1 MQVQYVRQENHKLV
15 KHGVYNYM
23 RHPSYV
29 GWFWWS
35 IGTQIILFNPFCIVI
50 YTIVSWKFFHDRISL
65 EEITLLNF
73 FGKEYQDYQQ
83 DVPTGLPFI
92 SGYKIDL

>member
-1 MQVQYVRQENHKLV
+1 
-15 KHGVYNYM
+15 M

-35 IGTQIILFNPFCIVI
+35 IGTQIILFNPICIVLYI
-50 YTIVSWKFFHDRISL
+50 LVSWKFFHDRIYL

-83 DVPTGLPFI
+83 TVPTGLPFI